1 MALNGWAAPSRPCSG
16 PAIASL
22 PVGAQLLVQGSVLS
36 STAAG
41 PTRRTLLL
49 RLDEVELLVLPT
61 ETEAEAGAVAV
72 GAGDEPAMK
81 RPAPSAE
88 LGVDVDAGSAGASAA
103 LAAWL
108 SVKGARRLLVQGVG
122 VEVAGR
128 LIASGDGSLVLQAS
142 SVRLVAALPE
152 PAFVARVLRL
162 PELGALVCG
171 DSAASGNVAMIG
183 LAGALQPCTV
193 AQCGSLR
200 AECLANPT
208 ALPFKSKALLE
219 LCAKMR
225 NAQGWSSAKGQKRNA
240 DASRPPKAR
249 TWEAV
254 LRMEERWNPDGSRF
268 RQGYGCGEEEEQT
281 TAEGEAALPG
291 PTRRP
296 DDGIGAAEG
305 GGAVGP
311 KDGDAEWLLG
321 SAEPMLHMPIGEQTV
336 SRLHFIHQQSPS
348 GL

>member
-1 MALNGWAAPSRPCSG
+1 
-16 PAIASL
+16 
-22 PVGAQLLVQGSVLS
+22 
-36 STAAG
+36 
-41 PTRRTLLL
+41 
-49 RLDEVELLVLPT
+49 
-61 ETEAEAGAVAV
+61 
-72 GAGDEPAMK
+72 
-81 RPAPSAE
+81 
-88 LGVDVDAGSAGASAA
+88 
-103 LAAWL
+103 
-108 SVKGARRLLVQGVG
+108 
-122 VEVAGR
+122 
-128 LIASGDGSLVLQAS
+128 
-142 SVRLVAALPE
+142 
-152 PAFVARVLRL
+152 
-162 PELGALVCG
+162 
-171 DSAASGNVAMIG
+171 
-183 LAGALQPCTV
+183 
-193 AQCGSLR
+193 
-200 AECLANPT
+200 
-208 ALPFKSKALLE
+208 
-219 LCAKMR
+219 MR

-305 GGAVGP
+305 GGVVGP